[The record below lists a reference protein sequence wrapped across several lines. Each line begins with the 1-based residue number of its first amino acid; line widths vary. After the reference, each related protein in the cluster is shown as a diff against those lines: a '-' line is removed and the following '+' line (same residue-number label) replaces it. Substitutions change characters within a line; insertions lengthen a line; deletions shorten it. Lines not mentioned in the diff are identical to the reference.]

1 MRDKGMFGTGIQMPG
16 SVYWFC
22 VSLLLLLVVGF
33 NAVLAGSFLAEFVI
47 PALLLGSTAG
57 FFIPYLNTEALIKN
71 SRVFTA
77 FLLVVLLIT
86 NTADHIL
93 HKPVTFSGLMTIFL
107 SAVVGLYLGRYVRIN
122 RFSSQDTSSETEL

>member
-1 MRDKGMFGTGIQMPG
+1 MSDKGMFGMGIQMPG

-22 VSLLLLLVVGF
+22 VSLLLLLVTGF

-47 PALLLGSTAG
+47 PALLLGSTVG
-57 FFIPYLNTEALIKN
+57 YLIPHLNAEVLIKN

-77 FLLVVLLIT
+77 FLLVVFFIM

-93 HKPVTFSGLMTIFL
+93 HKPVTFSGLMTILL
-107 SAVVGLYLGRYVRIN
+107 SAIVGLYLGRYVRIN
-122 RFSSQDTSSETEL
+122 RFSSQETLSETES